1 MAARNAEAAH
11 GVRSGREAVA
21 DEGGSAEDST
31 VRGAVAR
38 ENADTDGGD
47 GRAAAR
53 RVAATADEPVDEG
66 ESESADADR
75 RENTTAHEDGGN

>member
-1 MAARNAEAAH
+1 MAKRYGCTER
-11 GVRSGREAVA
+11 GGGSWRPAVA

-53 RVAATADEPVDEG
+53 RVAATADEPVDED